1 MPLPIKVAL
10 FARVS
15 TKTQDNNR
23 QIDDLKSYANRSGYN
38 IVEVITEQ
46 LSGTTAFKDRPQ
58 IHKILMSAKSGEI
71 DKVLITEVSRLG
83 RKTSDIL
90 QIIEILT
97 ELRVSVVI
105 LNYRIETLLPNK
117 KINPVATLL
126 FTLLAEFARL
136 EKELLKERIN
146 SGLERAIRNGVKLG
160 RPKGSQ
166 QSEGSF
172 RLKYKHVISDLR
184 SGLSIR
190 KISKIRG
197 VSINTIQKVKTSAL
211 D

>member
-1 MPLPIKVAL
+1 MAL

-15 TKTQDNNR
+15 SKTQDYQR
-23 QIDDLKSYANRSGYN
+23 QIDDLSSYANRSLYN
-38 IVEVITEQ
+38 VVETITEQ
-46 LSGTTAFKDRPQ
+46 LSGSTAFKDRPE
-58 IHKILMSAKSGEI
+58 IHRLLILAKSGQI

-90 QIIEILT
+90 QIVEILT
-97 ELRVSVVI
+97 ELKVSVVI
-105 LNYRIETLLPNK
+105 LNYNLETLLPNK

-126 FTLLAEFARL
+126 FTLLAEFSRL
-136 EKELLKERIN
+136 EKEVLKERII
-146 SGLERAIRNGVKLG
+146 SGLEHARRKGVKLG
-160 RPKGSQ
+160 RPKGSC
-166 QSEGSF
+166 QSKES
-172 RLKYKHVISDLR
+172 LKSKYKYLLKDIN

-197 VSINTIQKVKTSAL
+197 VSVNTILKVKASRL